1 MKKILLA
8 TALVITMSL
17 GAKAQIR
24 STDAFFN
31 DWASSDILRTTVFPS
46 LPGSHGWTGDA
57 PAPLGS
63 GLIVLTAIGGVYA
76 VARRKK
82 K

>member
-1 MKKILLA
+1 
-8 TALVITMSL
+8 MSF
-17 GAKAQIR
+17 GAKAQVR
-24 STDAFFN
+24 PTDAFFN
-31 DWASSDILRTTVFPS
+31 DWGSSDILRTTVFPS
-46 LPGSHGWTGDA
+46 LPGSHGWNEDIS
-57 PAPLGS
+57 APLGS